1 MVKALPELMLAGDI
15 GGTKTYLGLFAWKDD
30 CLEAVKEGAFVN
42 ADFKDHM
49 EIIENFLGGEE
60 TGRIVSAS
68 FGIASPVF
76 GGRCRLTNL
85 HWVVDAAEIEKRFKI
100 GHVELINDL
109 AAAAWGMGRL
119 QEDELRVLQEGRPGA
134 GNSAL
139 IAAGTGLG
147 ECVLFWDGKA
157 HIPSASEGGHADFA
171 PRSALEIELLQYLMK
186 AYGHVSY
193 ERVLSGPGLKNIY
206 DFLAA
211 KRNASVPERLRK
223 NFDSGGAA
231 SVIADE
237 GMRGGDKDCVLAL
250 EIFTSVY
257 GAEAGNLALKGM
269 ASAGIYIGGGIAPKI
284 LKALEGEGGAFIGS
298 FRDKG
303 RFEEYLRGVPV
314 KVILFDR
321 TALLGAAS
329 RAAGLATGF
338 KKRIR
343 EIRLSGRN
351 PVSRGAQ

>member
-1 MVKALPELMLAGDI
+1 M
-15 GGTKTYLGLFAWKDD
+15 
-30 CLEAVKEGAFVN
+30 
-42 ADFKDHM
+42 
-49 EIIENFLGGEE
+49 FL
-60 TGRIVSAS
+60 
-68 FGIASPVF
+68 
-76 GGRCRLTNL
+76 
-85 HWVVDAAEIEKRFKI
+85 
-100 GHVELINDL
+100 
-109 AAAAWGMGRL
+109 
-119 QEDELRVLQEGRPGA
+119 RPGP

-171 PRSALEIELLQYLMK
+171 PRSILEIELLQYLMK

-206 DFLAA
+206 DFLVA

-223 NFDSGGAA
+223 NFESDDAA
-231 SVIADE
+231 SVIANE
-237 GMRGGDKDCVLAL
+237 GMRNGDKDCVLAL

-269 ASAGIYIGGGIAPKI
+269 ASAGLYIGGGIAPRI
-284 LKALEGEGGAFIGS
+284 LEALEGGAFIGS

-303 RFEEYLRGVPV
+303 RFGEYLRGVPV

-338 KKRIR
+338 KNRIK
-343 EIRLSGRN
+343 EIRLSGRDS
-351 PVSRGAQ
+351 VRSGAQ